1 MEEGVNE
8 EKLLAA
14 DQNKYTNIT
23 ELNMIISKRG
33 DRINNLKEKA
43 KEIKGELKREENDK
57 VTTTRTLQQECDKK
71 DKSIKDLEANI
82 EKLEVHMTDNKEQ
95 REMKYTEQINQ
106 IKLDKQ
112 KELGETIV

>member
-1 MEEGVNE
+1 MDENFNE

-23 ELNMIISKRG
+23 ELNMIISKRKE
-33 DRINNLKEKA
+33 RIDDLKDKA
-43 KEIKGELKREENDK
+43 IEIKEELKREENDK

-95 REMKYTEQINQ
+95 RGMKYKEQIRQ
-106 IKLDKQ
+106 IEIDKQ
-112 KELGETIV
+112 RELEQTIV